1 MEKHAGALS
10 WSPVKVAYA
19 ELKFLL
25 SRLVLVA
32 GLVLLK
38 GRLRIYR
45 LSKAARSA
53 HPRPSIW
60 KPGDRDD
67 DSRKDRGL
75 LRGLQR
81 KLRERRTG
89 VRDASAEASRLGC
102 RAVSAAGVDRP
113 GSARS
118 LDRRTGIRRLP
129 R

>member
-1 MEKHAGALS
+1 MWSSWRRCSASIACHSSGSDVPRSRFASNMEKHAGALS

-60 KPGDRDD
+60 KPGDRDE
-67 DSRKDRGL
+67 DSRKDR
-75 LRGLQR
+75 
-81 KLRERRTG
+81 
-89 VRDASAEASRLGC
+89 RL
-102 RAVSAAGVDRP
+102 
-113 GSARS
+113 
-118 LDRRTGIRRLP
+118 
-129 R
+129 